1 MNLDHIDITFDLET
15 CSLETNAAV
24 IQIAA
29 VAWVRGADIPTML
42 FPNELPTFD
51 AKIDLRSCVMDGFDF
66 DNKTIQWWAEKP
78 KELRDSLSSG
88 DCYPIEEAFREFCT
102 WINDIKE
109 QTGASLVSLWSQGS
123 DFDIAILRHVCHKY
137 DITLP
142 VSYQDFRDA
151 RTFLYEVTAGNEIM
165 GYIWDAKSQVYD
177 KLLPFP
183 NEGRLAGQPHNALYD
198 AMRTSWNVNECI
210 NLLRQR

>member
-1 MNLDHIDITFDLET
+1 MNIDHIDITFDLET

-42 FPNELPTFD
+42 FPNELPPFD
-51 AKIDLRSCVMDGFDF
+51 VKIDLRSCVMDGFDF
-66 DNKTIQWWAEKP
+66 DNKTIQWWTEKP
-78 KELRDSLSSG
+78 KKLRDSLSSG

-102 WINDIKE
+102 WINDIKD
-109 QTGASLVSLWSQGS
+109 QTGASMVSLWAQGS

-142 VSYQDFRDA
+142 VSHQDFRDA
-151 RTFLYEVTAGNEIM
+151 RSFILEVMASKERP
-165 GYIWDAKSQVYD
+165 GYVYDAKGQVYD
-177 KLLPFP
+177 SLPPFP
-183 NEGRLAGQPHNALYD
+183 KEACPDGQPHDALYD

>member
-29 VAWVRGADIPTML
+29 VAWVRGADTPTVL
-42 FPNELPTFD
+42 FPKELPTFD
-51 AKIDLRSCVMDGFDF
+51 VKIDLRSCVMDGFDF
-66 DNKTIQWWAEKP
+66 DNKTIQWWTEKP

-109 QTGASLVSLWSQGS
+109 QTGASMVSLWSQGS

-137 DITLP
+137 DIPLP
-142 VSYQDFRDA
+142 VSHQDFRDA
-151 RTFLYEVTAGNEIM
+151 RTFILEVMANKEIT
-165 GYIWDAKSQVYD
+165 GYVYD
-177 KLLPFP
+177 AQGQFYGALPPFSKDVCP
-183 NEGRLAGQPHNALYD
+183 EGQPHDALYD
-198 AMRTSWNVNECI
+198 AMRTSWNVNACF
-210 NLLRQR
+210 NLLRQS